1 MFFLLEVQYFN
12 GFMKEDLAW
21 NPTSTYS
28 PLNILPL
35 LDSMQQHRWFLQ
47 PWVLAP
53 KSQSTKHPLH
63 NIYVLAHYPSSLH
76 GLGRM
81 MASQSME
88 EEGSVP
94 NTTLVSRL
102 LTVVPV
108 EIRLQIYENVFHGSR
123 VRLRSVHR
131 PTPKTKTLILRPSHH
146 YQLLLTSRQIYA
158 EVLSPYWSSTIID
171 SNLHSLFDTANF
183 AEILRT
189 IPYFA
194 QPLIREIRC
203 NGFREVPYLN
213 LNQFVGLFARI
224 EIIVL
229 KPASLYVSRRF
240 YRDSTW
246 SDEILISRAQWDLRR
261 RFPTFGLGG
270 PNNVQVLQKVQFPVI
285 ARSRKNTQIRLSVR
299 NKDYP
304 AKVRL

>member
-1 MFFLLEVQYFN
+1 
-12 GFMKEDLAW
+12 
-21 NPTSTYS
+21 
-28 PLNILPL
+28 
-35 LDSMQQHRWFLQ
+35 
-47 PWVLAP
+47 
-53 KSQSTKHPLH
+53 
-63 NIYVLAHYPSSLH
+63 
-76 GLGRM
+76 
-81 MASQSME
+81 MASQPME

-146 YQLLLTSRQIYA
+146 YQLLLASRQVYA
-158 EVLSPYWSSTIID
+158 EALSPYWSSTIID
-171 SNLHSLFDTANF
+171 SNLHSPFDTANF

-194 QPLIREIRC
+194 QPLIREVRC
-203 NGFREVPYLN
+203 NSFREVPYLN

-246 SDEILISRAQWDLRR
+246 SDEIVISRAQWDLRR
-261 RFPTFGLGG
+261 RFPTLGLGG

-285 ARSRKNTQIRLSVR
+285 ARSWKNTQIRLSVR